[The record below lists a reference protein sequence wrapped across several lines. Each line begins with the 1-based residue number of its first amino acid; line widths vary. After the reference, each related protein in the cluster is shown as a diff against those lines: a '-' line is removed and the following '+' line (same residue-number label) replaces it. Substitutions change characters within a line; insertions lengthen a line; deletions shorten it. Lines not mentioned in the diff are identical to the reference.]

1 MASLTGDTHAQG
13 DQMPLYTV
21 TGGPSGDAG
30 IDIGE
35 KRYEPGDQVEATAK
49 SVKWLVDDGYL
60 APAGKTAAAPA
71 EEE

>member
-1 MASLTGDTHAQG
+1 
-13 DQMPLYTV
+13 MPLYTV
-21 TGGPSGDAG
+21 TGGPSGAAG
-30 IDIGE
+30 IASGE

-49 SVKWLVDDGYL
+49 SVKWLSDDGYL

>member
-13 DQMPLYTV
+13 DQLPRYTV
-21 TGGPSGDAG
+21 TGGPSGAAG
-30 IDIGE
+30 IDSGDQ
-35 KRYEPGDQVEATAK
+35 RYDPGDQGDATAK
-49 SVKWLVDDGYL
+49 SVKWLIDDGYL

>member
-1 MASLTGDTHAQG
+1 
-13 DQMPLYTV
+13 MPLYTV

-49 SVKWLVDDGYL
+49 SGKWRIADGYL
-60 APAGKTAAAPA
+60 APAAKTAAAPA